1 MQFTQNKA
9 NIVAAFLLT
18 GALPASYFLAMPVIL
33 RNNTENEAWGAGE
46 AQEEAGERMMA
57 RRLPWCETEE
67 DYEAVMADLAAQDA
81 RWP

>member
-1 MQFTQNKA
+1 
-9 NIVAAFLLT
+9 
-18 GALPASYFLAMPVIL
+18 MPVIL